1 MRDWGENIGK
11 VGNECKSML
20 VNKLVLTMV
29 LHPAFF
35 FFFFKDYIQYV
46 QKTIYLE
53 EKWEKNLSNSY
64 H

>member
-35 FFFFKDYIQYV
+35 FFSLRI
-46 QKTIYLE
+46 IYSMS
-53 EKWEKNLSNSY
+53 KKQSI
-64 H
+64 